1 MAKTAATSRFLLFF
15 LLLFLTA
22 SPKPSHSLSYSQY
35 RIFVSLAQSL
45 TTRVANLRASRG
57 DFTGSRRAKDI
68 AELLERG
75 PGLRLLG
82 FTWSVGWDYVKN
94 KYALREISYDDL
106 YGFVTDANEL
116 LRLLEE
122 LARTDSGAERAE
134 WVGRN
139 YQNVLGISS
148 SLLKRLLNVFR
159 QSRTWSVGW
168 DYVKNYYAWREVSY
182 DDLYGS
188 VKDANELLRRL
199 GELTR
204 TDSGA
209 DRAKWVGRNDQN
221 ILGISGSRLKML
233 LNVFRQSGT
242 LRKVV
247 ETVER
252 EIVDGEF
259 LKDCLEVGTN
269 DLEGL
274 LQIFSD
280 LALQFHSSA
289 SGNDGRVL

>member
-15 LLLFLTA
+15 FLLFLTTA
-22 SPKPSHSLSYSQY
+22 PKPSHSLVYSQY
-35 RIFVSLAQSL
+35 RTFVSLAQSL

-68 AELLERG
+68 AEQLERG
-75 PGLRLLG
+75 LGLGLWG

-94 KYALREISYDDL
+94 YAWREVSYDDL
-106 YGFVTDANEL
+106 YGAITDANEL
-116 LRLLEE
+116 LRRLGE
-122 LARTDSGAERAE
+122 LTRTDSGADSAE

>member
-15 LLLFLTA
+15 FLLFLTTA
-22 SPKPSHSLSYSQY
+22 PKPSHSLVYSQY
-35 RIFVSLAQSL
+35 RTFVSLAQSL

-68 AELLERG
+68 AEQLERG
-75 PGLRLLG
+75 LGLGLWG

-94 KYALREISYDDL
+94 YSWREVSYDDL
-106 YGFVTDANEL
+106 YGAITDANEL
-116 LRLLEE
+116 LRQLGE
-122 LARTDSGAERAE
+122 LTRTDSGADRAE

-159 QSRTWSVGW
+159 QS
-168 DYVKNYYAWREVSY
+168 
-182 DDLYGS
+182 
-188 VKDANELLRRL
+188 
-199 GELTR
+199 
-204 TDSGA
+204 
-209 DRAKWVGRNDQN
+209 
-221 ILGISGSRLKML
+221 
-233 LNVFRQSGT
+233 GT

-252 EIVDGEF
+252 EVVDGGF

-269 DLEGL
+269 DLKGL
-274 LQIFSD
+274 LQIFKD
-280 LALQFHSSA
+280 LALQFYSSS
-289 SGNDGRVL
+289 SGNDGRDL

>member
-15 LLLFLTA
+15 LLLVLTA

-45 TTRVANLRASRG
+45 TTR
-57 DFTGSRRAKDI
+57 DI

-94 KYALREISYDDL
+94 NYALREISYDDL

-134 WVGRN
+134 WVRRN

-148 SLLKRLLNVFR
+148 SLLKR
-159 QSRTWSVGW
+159 
-168 DYVKNYYAWREVSY
+168 
-182 DDLYGS
+182 
-188 VKDANELLRRL
+188 
-199 GELTR
+199 
-204 TDSGA
+204 
-209 DRAKWVGRNDQN
+209 
-221 ILGISGSRLKML
+221 L